1 MSKPPTISDLR
12 AKLDDMMTRFTQASV
27 SVSNAGA
34 SSAVGGPSTAVVSS
48 SSSNGGSSN
57 TNGSLSTTIGG
68 SISTNG
74 SQSTTAHSVPD
85 QKQVEQPSK
94 IGIAVSM
101 KRTVYSTANT
111 SIACRQK
118 RTVTVSDVTYEVL
131 GTLGHGGSSKV
142 YHVVN
147 EMGRVFAIKTVDLS
161 DADEFT
167 RRSYINEIGLLSKLQ
182 GSPHI
187 ITLYAYELQGDNL
200 HVVMEKGDG
209 DLQAYLRNRRSD
221 EQNVKS
227 YTMKFLWGEM
237 LRCVKVIHDKNIVH
251 SDLKPANFLFVG
263 GGHIKL
269 IDFGIASSI
278 PSDQTSVLK
287 EGMMGTLSYMSPE
300 AIKEC
305 GNANTTDDFDDDSPK
320 SRYKVPLKSDVWS
333 LGCILYNMVYA
344 RTPFQGIKTMQEK
357 MAAIVNPNFV
367 IDFPDIDDKR
377 LLDVMKKCLVRDV
390 NRRASVDELLHH
402 PYLEDKQGENNVG
415 ADMDQIL
422 SILQSNDMTP
432 RTKTNPIRSS
442 KGFSGGLRLPDE
454 RYRRNIV
461 SFAADGRHLKM
472 LLKTF
477 SSSWGVTFLFIFP
490 FFVATAASKSRCY
503 SCASAS
509 LQSNF
514 LTINRGPAVR
524 KENPK
529 VFDNFCNG
537 DTWIIREKSLVDC
550 DGPCFKWQQILN
562 NTGVHSM
569 LTIRGCYSKM
579 FDLTVDRTPKVPA
592 NAFCSETRASLEC
605 LSDANV
611 IEHTC
616 WCDSDACNPA
626 PGRLALSSFC
636 SIVLFVLLFLK

>member
-94 IGIAVSM
+94 IGIAVSSEKKDEKKEVAPIPV

-432 RTKTNPIRSS
+432 RTKVRQME
-442 KGFSGGLRLPDE
+442 KL
-454 RYRRNIV
+454 
-461 SFAADGRHLKM
+461 
-472 LLKTF
+472 
-477 SSSWGVTFLFIFP
+477 
-490 FFVATAASKSRCY
+490 
-503 SCASAS
+503 ASAS
-509 LQSNF
+509 
-514 LTINRGPAVR
+514 
-524 KENPK
+524 K
-529 VFDNFCNG
+529 
-537 DTWIIREKSLVDC
+537 
-550 DGPCFKWQQILN
+550 LN
-562 NTGVHSM
+562 
-569 LTIRGCYSKM
+569 I
-579 FDLTVDRTPKVPA
+579 
-592 NAFCSETRASLEC
+592 
-605 LSDANV
+605 SD
-611 IEHTC
+611 E
-616 WCDSDACNPA
+616 
-626 PGRLALSSFC
+626 
-636 SIVLFVLLFLK
+636 